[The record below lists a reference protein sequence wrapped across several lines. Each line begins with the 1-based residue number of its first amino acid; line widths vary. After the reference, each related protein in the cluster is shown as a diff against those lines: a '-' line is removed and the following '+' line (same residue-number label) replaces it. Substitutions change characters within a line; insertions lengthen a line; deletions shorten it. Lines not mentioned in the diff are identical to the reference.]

1 MRHRSTR
8 LRAVIPAAACL
19 ALVASACGSSGDSG
33 GSDSSG
39 PIKLGAIVTVS
50 GSLAQ
55 IGQSH
60 RAGAELAVKQ
70 INDSGGVLGRKLQL
84 DVKDEK
90 VDPSASVQA
99 ARAFL
104 GSGTKL
110 LFGLTTDSDCLAVAP
125 IVQQL
130 GGVLVGTSC
139 QSNLL
144 ETTKFVPSF
153 FEIAPNNYML
163 AKATAALAAEKF
175 GSVKTWD
182 TLAPDYEYGHEV
194 TKSFQDDLSALD
206 SSVNYRKHVYVPLT
220 ETQFNSHI
228 TSLLSGLPA
237 DSATSTGLMLG
248 TFGATTIGL
257 AKQGKSFDMF
267 NKYATVIN
275 LGGSTP
281 TAEALGP
288 DTPPMYFVYDYYD
301 GAYDNDTNTKFV
313 SGFAEANDGAKPNA
327 WSYEGYTAVL
337 AYAAAI
343 EKANSTDPDKV
354 QKAMAGMTFDTP
366 KGSLTFRDEDHL
378 LQSPV
383 TVWQVKPDSSAK
395 AGFTVTSSDS
405 IPADKVLPPVKVG

>member
-1 MRHRSTR
+1 MRHQSTR
-8 LRAVIPAAACL
+8 FRVLAPAAACL
-19 ALVASACGSSGDSG
+19 ALVASGCGSSGDSG
-33 GSDSSG
+33 SSSG
-39 PIKLGAIVTVS
+39 PITLGAIVTTS
-50 GSLAQ
+50 GPLAQ

-70 INDSGGVLGRKLQL
+70 INDAGGVLGRKLKL
-84 DVKDEK
+84 DVKDEQ
-90 VDPSASVQA
+90 VDPNASVQA

-130 GGVLVGTSC
+130 GGLLVGTSC

-153 FEIAPNNYML
+153 FEIAPNNFML
-163 AKATAALAAEKF
+163 AKATAALAAQKF
-175 GSVKTWD
+175 GSVKSWD
-182 TLAPDYEYGHEV
+182 SVAPDYEFGHEV
-194 TKSFQDDLSALD
+194 TTSFQQDLSGLESDAT
-206 SSVNYRKHVYVPLT
+206 YRKQVFVPLT

-237 DSATSTGLMLG
+237 DSATSTGLMMA

-281 TAEALGP
+281 TAEALGA

-301 GAYDNDTNTKFV
+301 GAYDNGTNSTFV
-313 SGFAEANDGAKPNA
+313 SGYAAANKGAKPNA

-337 AYAAAI
+337 AYKAAI
-343 EKANSTDPDKV
+343 EKAGSTDPAKV
-354 QKAMAGMTFDTP
+354 RAAMAGMTFDTP
-366 KGSLTFRDEDHL
+366 KGPLTFRAKDHL

-383 TVWQVKPDSSAK
+383 TVWQVKPDSSS
-395 AGFTVTSSDS
+395 AGFSVTSSDA
-405 IPADKVLPPVKVG
+405 IPADQVLPPVKVG

>member
-1 MRHRSTR
+1 MRHLSARFR
-8 LRAVIPAAACL
+8 GLAAIAGL
-19 ALVASACGSSGDSG
+19 AMVASACGSSGDSG
-33 GSDSSG
+33 GSDGNG
-39 PIKLGAIVTVS
+39 PIKLGAIVTTS

-60 RAGAELAVKQ
+60 QAGAELAVKQ
-70 INDSGGVLGRKLQL
+70 INDAGGVLGRKLQL
-84 DVKDEK
+84 DVKDEQ
-90 VDPSASVQA
+90 VNPSASVQA
-99 ARAFL
+99 ARAFI

-125 IVQQL
+125 IVEQL

-163 AKATAALAAEKF
+163 AKATAALAAQKF
-175 GSVKTWD
+175 PSVKDWD
-182 TLAPDYEYGHEV
+182 SVAPDYEYGHEV
-194 TKSFQDDLSALD
+194 TKSFQEDLSGLSD
-206 SSVNYRKHVYVPLT
+206 GVKYRKQVYVPLT

-228 TSLLSGLPA
+228 TSLLSGLPG
-237 DSATSTGLMLG
+237 DSAKSNGLMMA

-281 TAEALGP
+281 TAEALGA

-301 GAYDNDTNTKFV
+301 GAYDNATNTKFV
-313 SGFAEANDGAKPNA
+313 SGFGEANDGAKPNA

-337 AYAAAI
+337 AYKAAI
-343 EKANSTDPDKV
+343 EKAKSADPDKV
-354 QKAMAGMTFDTP
+354 KAAMAGMTFDTP
-366 KGSLTFRDEDHL
+366 KGSLTFRAEDHL

-383 TVWQVKPDSSAK
+383 TVWQVAPDPSSK
-395 AGFTVTSSDS
+395 AGFKVTSADA
-405 IPADKVLPPVKVG
+405 IPADQVLPPVKVG

>member
-1 MRHRSTR
+1 MRHLSTPFKA
-8 LRAVIPAAACL
+8 LAAIGCL
-19 ALVASACGSSGDSG
+19 AMVASACGSSGDSG
-33 GSDSSG
+33 DSGDKG
-39 PIKLGAIVTVS
+39 PIKLGAIVTIS
-50 GSLAQ
+50 GPLAQ

-70 INDSGGVLGRKLQL
+70 INEAGGVLGRQIQL
-84 DVKDEK
+84 DVKDEQ
-90 VDPSASVQA
+90 VNPSASVQA
-99 ARAFL
+99 ARSFL
-104 GSGTKL
+104 GSDTKL

-125 IVQQL
+125 IVEQM

-153 FEIAPNNYML
+153 FEIAPNNAML
-163 AKATAALAAEKF
+163 AKATAALASQKF
-175 GSVKTWD
+175 PEVKSWD
-182 TLAPDYEYGHEV
+182 TVAPDYEYGHEV
-194 TKSFQDDLSALD
+194 TKSYQDQLSEMD
-206 SSVNYRKHVYVPLT
+206 KDVSYRKDVFVPLT

-237 DSATSTGLMLG
+237 DSAKSTGLVMA

-281 TAEALGP
+281 TAEALGA
-288 DTPPMYFVYDYYD
+288 DTPPMYFVYDYFD
-301 GAYDNDTNTKFV
+301 GAYDNATNTKFV
-313 SGFAEANDGAKPNA
+313 EGFKQANDNARPNA
-327 WSYEGYTAVL
+327 WAYEGYTAVL
-337 AYAAAI
+337 AYKAAI
-343 EKANSTDPDKV
+343 EKANSTDPAKV
-354 QKAMAGMTFDTP
+354 KEAMAGMTFDTP
-366 KGSLTFRDEDHL
+366 KGSLTFRAEDHL

-395 AGFTVTSSDS
+395 EGFTVTTSDS
-405 IPADKVLPPVKVG
+405 IPADEVLPPVNVG